1 MGSKMYE
8 FRVDGHLPE
17 QEREAFADLSV
28 EEVPAGLVLRGEVI
42 DESHLHGIIARFRM
56 HGLIIVSARPVHE

>member
-1 MGSKMYE
+1 MTSKTYE

-17 QEREAFADLSV
+17 REREAFADLDV
-28 EEVPAGLVLRGEVI
+28 EVVPAGLVLRGEVI
-42 DESHLHGIIARFRM
+42 DDSHLHGIIARFRT

>member
-1 MGSKMYE
+1 MTSKMYE
-8 FRVDGHLPE
+8 FRVDGRLPE

-42 DESHLHGIIARFRM
+42 DESHLHGIIARFRAY
-56 HGLIIVSARPVHE
+56 GLIIVSAQPVRE

>member
-1 MGSKMYE
+1 MTSKMYE
-8 FRVDGHLPE
+8 FRVDGRLAEPE
-17 QEREAFADLSV
+17 CDAFDDLSV

-42 DESHLHGIIARFRM
+42 DESHLHGIIARFRT

>member
-8 FRVDGHLPE
+8 FRVDGRLPE

-42 DESHLHGIIARFRM
+42 DESHLHGIIARFRT
-56 HGLIIVSARPVHE
+56 HGLIIVSALPVHE